1 VGEEP
6 CRILIVDDH
15 PAFREGLS
23 AILGSDDSVA
33 VVGEAD
39 QGATAIQLAA
49 DLQPDVILMD
59 LQLPDINGIDAT
71 RAIVEQS
78 PHIAVLVV
86 TMFDQDESVFA
97 AMRAGARGYLLKGAT
112 RSEILR
118 SVHAVAGGEAIF
130 GASVA
135 QRMIQYFGAAESQPS
150 PGEFANLTERER
162 EVLALIAAG
171 RSNAEI
177 TRQLVLSPKTVRNHI
192 SNIFAKLHVTDRAQA
207 IVRAR
212 QAGLGR

>member
-1 VGEEP
+1 VGEER

-171 RSNAEI
+171 RNNTEI